1 MPEIIHSAEIE
12 ITQEHINEG
21 EPHSACQ
28 GPIAPGLRE
37 PFPRHDIAVFQ
48 DDNEIRGR
56 GFHGR

>member
-1 MPEIIHSAEIE
+1 MPEITNNAEIE

-21 EPHSACQ
+21 EPHSAFQ

-37 PFPRHDIAVFQ
+37 RFTRHDIAVLQ

-56 GFHGR
+56 GFHGC